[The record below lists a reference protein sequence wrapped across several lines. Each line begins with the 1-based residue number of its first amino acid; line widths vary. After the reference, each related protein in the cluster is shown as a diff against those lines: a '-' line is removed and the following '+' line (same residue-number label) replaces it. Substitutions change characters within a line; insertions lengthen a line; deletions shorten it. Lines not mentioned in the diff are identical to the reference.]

1 MNSTQFLLFKGG
13 KMGQSVA
20 FPVAR
25 TDHKHRGAERYSTCR
40 FNPLTVSQ
48 LKPVKKTPRLQ
59 FIIHNHGSGRCIW
72 EVTTIR
78 TIRDTPSHVSLNHD
92 YGRKGSPTS
101 WYDFQHSWETFCG
114 SDSISKTSWWFQA
127 IWKILV
133 KLDHGVKINNI
144 WNHHLEMNH
153 QLECV
158 PLSGN
163 PNRCKTGESQDN
175 NPNFLLLC
183 RCMYLQCENT

>member
-1 MNSTQFLLFKGG
+1 MYVYILDTYNYPKSSPISKVSGWMVSTKKRLWNTYLSNWIISTILEVNIKNKTLKPTVLRIFLLYKSSIYYAMNSTQFLLFKGG
-13 KMGQSVA
+13 KMGQSIA

-78 TIRDTPSHVSLNHD
+78 TIRDTPSHISLNHD

-101 WYDFQHSWETFCG
+101 WYELPAQLRDF
-114 SDSISKTSWWFQA
+114 
-127 IWKILV
+127 LRV
-133 KLDHGVKINNI
+133 RLNI
-144 WNHHLEMNH
+144 
-153 QLECV
+153 
-158 PLSGN
+158 
-163 PNRCKTGESQDN
+163 
-175 NPNFLLLC
+175 
-183 RCMYLQCENT
+183 